1 MGHYDSLKDWRKENG
16 IGVAQSYAGSCE
28 GDATADAIREY
39 MEKNRTAVVSPATEI
54 TDETAEVEVAEIDGE
69 DLTQ

>member
-1 MGHYDSLKDWRKENG
+1 MGNYDSLKDWRKENG

-28 GDATADAIREY
+28 GDATADAIRKY
-39 MEKNRTAVVSPATEI
+39 MAAVESPATEN
-54 TDETAEVEVAEIDGE
+54 TDETAEVKVAEIDGE